1 MNEETVKNRIIAPYF
16 LSLGFEVSEIE
27 YETSFSIRLGRF
39 SYSID
44 GGRDRANGRLDIL
57 FKKNGENLFVV
68 ETKPQNQV
76 ITENDKQQAIS
87 YARLLNRMAPFA
99 VVTNAVDTRIY
110 DVVTGTELADNDLT
124 SSSYVKSGYKIALDS
139 ELKYHAL

>member
-76 ITENDKQQAIS
+76 ITEK
-87 YARLLNRMAPFA
+87 
-99 VVTNAVDTRIY
+99 
-110 DVVTGTELADNDLT
+110 
-124 SSSYVKSGYKIALDS
+124 
-139 ELKYHAL
+139 